1 MNSKIRSYFGY
12 TLDRMTE
19 EITPGICLG
28 KTHFFEQD
36 KYDWIGRYAKFN
48 EIDGSEQLD
57 PYPID
62 DPVAIGEFKNN
73 LNLKRKRSI
82 WIIYNYTIP

>member
-1 MNSKIRSYFGY
+1 MAWILKLDLYFGY
-12 TLDRMTE
+12 TIRQDDRRE
-19 EITPGICLG
+19 LLQGICLG

-62 DPVAIGEFKNN
+62 DPVAIGEF
-73 LNLKRKRSI
+73 
-82 WIIYNYTIP
+82 